1 MDQFIDDIGLI
12 RIGGGLVR
20 IQTVRRMQDEK
31 GEQRAQERGDL
42 VLPIASFLRMHT
54 GINRAIDEMLEKG
67 ILKRR
72 EDEKIEGE
80 GDASDVID
88 TQVGK

>member
-1 MDQFIDDIGLI
+1 
-12 RIGGGLVR
+12 
-20 IQTVRRMQDEK
+20 
-31 GEQRAQERGDL
+31 
-42 VLPIASFLRMHT
+42 
-54 GINRAIDEMLEKG
+54 MLEKG